1 MTEEADPAWPPK
13 DMEDWAKQQ
22 AQSIRD
28 AASDGGL
35 RFHAYLPP
43 ALALWLLDR
52 I

>member
-1 MTEEADPAWPPK
+1 
-13 DMEDWAKQQ
+13 MEDWVKQH

-28 AASDGGL
+28 AASDGAL

-52 I
+52 IED